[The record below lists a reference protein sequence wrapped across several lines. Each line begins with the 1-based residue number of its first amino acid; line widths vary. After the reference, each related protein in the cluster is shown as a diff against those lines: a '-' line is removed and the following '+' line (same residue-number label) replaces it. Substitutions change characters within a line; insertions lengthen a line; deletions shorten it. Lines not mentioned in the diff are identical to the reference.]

1 MPVDANIALNGGQQ
15 FDPVAA
21 MAKAASL
28 KNLMGQQQL
37 QGLQIQQAQREN
49 DQAQSLADVYR
60 TALNPDGTLN
70 RQQALTNAAQNGL
83 GAKIPGMQKQW
94 LDTDVAQA
102 DLAHKKAQAS
112 ELDAKTQAQ
121 RLSTISSTMAQLA
134 SNPNVTHQDVYNT
147 LASLSKSDPN
157 NAPPEMLAQFA
168 RNLPGDPAQLRQHLL
183 TIGLN
188 AEQRLKALTP
198 QLQTVNLG
206 GTEKLVDTNTLTNP
220 GATGQVFQKTAT
232 PGDILQASTSRANNA
247 ANIAKDYAIH
257 GMGPGGTP
265 SPGLDAIVDAIGQ
278 YKVAPLTGMA
288 LTAPR
293 NQQIMQRVAEKY
305 PDFDATNY
313 GARQKAEKDFG
324 TGAQGNAIRSFAV
337 ATDHLNSLDSLVDAL
352 GNRDTQGINKIGNLI
367 ATQTGSTA
375 PTNFD
380 AAKGIVAKEVVK
392 AIVAGGGGQA
402 EREELAH
409 LLDNAKSPAQLKGV
423 IAQYRDLMDAQ
434 RAGLIQQYES
444 ATGHT
449 DGATRFAYK
458 PHTGAAPAPSPAP
471 APAAGGAPPVP
482 VKSDSDYAKLPKG
495 TRFITPDGQTGTKS

>member
-28 KNLMGQQQL
+28 KNLMGAQQL

-220 GATGQVFQKTAT
+220 VANGQSFQKTVT
-232 PGDILQASTSRANNA
+232 PGEVLQANTSRANNRDTIA
-247 ANIAKDYAIH
+247 AENLRS
-257 GMGPGGTP
+257 GVTPGGT
-265 SPGLDAIVDAIGQ
+265 LDDNSERTAQAIASGQ
-278 YKVAPLTGMA
+278 LPAPTGMA
-288 LTAPR
+288 LLNPK
-293 NQQIMQRVAEKY
+293 NQRILGRVMEINPQY
-305 PDFDATNY
+305 DATTVDAKKKA
-313 GARQKAEKDFG
+313 ARDFT
-324 TGAQGNAIRSFAV
+324 TGSQGNAMRSFAV
-337 ATDHLNSLDSLVDAL
+337 AGQHLDQLGTLVDAL
-352 GNRDTQGINKIGNLI
+352 DNGNNQIINQVANTYAEK
-367 ATQTGSTA
+367 TGSTA

-380 AAKGIVAKEVVK
+380 AAKDVVSKEVVK
-392 AIVAGGGGQA
+392 AIVAGGGGVA
-402 EREELAH
+402 EREELSK
-409 LLDNAKSPAQLKGV
+409 LMSNVKSPAQLKGV
-423 IAQYRDLMDAQ
+423 ITQYRNLMAAQHDALLQQ
-434 RAGLIQQYES
+434 RRAAGLPDSTLPSYTENS
-444 ATGHT
+444 G
-449 DGATRFAYK
+449 
-458 PHTGAAPAPSPAP
+458 PPAPKAGTVDGGYVFNGGNPSDPANWRK
-471 APAAGGAPPVP
+471 
-482 VKSDSDYAKLPKG
+482 VK
-495 TRFITPDGQTGTKS
+495 